1 MELVMPRYRIS
12 IDVQTPAMSS
22 LFSGLL
28 INVIVAAL
36 HRFTSEPSYRFSLLR
51 SSVKEIKR

>member
-1 MELVMPRYRIS
+1 MPRYRIS